1 MANCDKYLLY
11 RQRRR
16 RAGSTD
22 EWEFVTPAVY
32 SVNGDGTQP
41 LYIMASTDDINCCPN
56 SGGGGGDTPSA
67 GDTEWRV
74 VSGEYNCSG
83 TTKVQRLQLYQYNG
97 SQWVAM
103 QQFRD
108 GNVIEEESVDCGYV
122 PTPDTPYAEQYFTI
136 VPTSGGYI
144 RWSGNTDISSN
155 NTLSYSTN
163 SGASWS
169 SYSSY
174 QNISVSAGNKIMFKG
189 QLVGGS
195 VQGNYYGAGT
205 FSGSTATFNV
215 EGNSMSLIYDSNFTG
230 QTALDGKSSVFMYLL
245 SGTKVVDASNFV
257 LPATYVT
264 THAYD
269 GMFNNCTGLTL
280 VPTLPATE
288 LTTCSYDG
296 MFRGCTSLVVPP
308 SLPATS
314 LASFCYENMF
324 NGCTSLT
331 TAPALPATTLAV
343 YCYSG
348 MFNGCTN
355 LASAPTL
362 PSTSMQEHCYE
373 RMFQGCTRLT
383 TAPRLA
389 ATTIADYAYRYM
401 FYGCTSLNSVTCLA
415 TTFDGSNC
423 TYQWLY
429 NVASTGTFT
438 KASSITGW
446 TTGTSGIPSGWT
458 TQNA

>member
-56 SGGGGGDTPSA
+56 SGGGGDTPSA

-97 SQWVAM
+97 TQWVAM
-103 QQFRD
+103 QQFMN

-122 PTPDTPYAEQYFTI
+122 PSPDTPYAEQYFTI

-144 RWSGNTDISSN
+144 RWSGNTDISAA

-163 SGASWS
+163 DGASWTT
-169 SYSSY
+169 YSS
-174 QNISVSAGNKIMFKG
+174 NISIGVSSGNKIMFKG
-189 QLVGGS
+189 QLLGGS
-195 VQGNYYGAGT
+195 IQGTYYGAGT
-205 FSGSTATFNV
+205 FSASTATFNV
-215 EGNSMSLIYDSNFTG
+215 EGNSMSLIYDSNFAG
-230 QTALDGKSSVFMYLL
+230 QTALDGKSSVFMGLFAN
-245 SGTKVVDASNFV
+245 TNVVDASNLV
-257 LPATYVT
+257 MPSVYIT

-269 GMFNNCTGLTL
+269 SMFSGCTGLTL

-288 LTTCSYDG
+288 LTTSSYAN
-296 MFRGCTSLVVPP
+296 MFKGCTSLVVPP
-308 SLPATS
+308 SLPATL

-324 NGCTSLT
+324 SGCTALT
-331 TAPALPATTLAV
+331 TAPSLPATTLAI

-355 LASAPTL
+355 LVTAPTL
-362 PSTSMQEHCYE
+362 SSLSLQEHCYE
-373 RMFQGCTRLT
+373 RMFYGCTRLT
-383 TAPRLA
+383 TTPRLA

-401 FYGCTSLNSVTCLA
+401 FYGCTSLNAVTCLA

-429 NVASTGTFT
+429 NVAASGTFT
-438 KASSITGW
+438 KASSMTSW
-446 TTGTSGIPSGWT
+446 TSGSNGIPSGWT

>member
-41 LYIMASTDDINCCPN
+41 LYIMASTDDVNCCPN
-56 SGGGGGDTPSA
+56 SGGGGDTPSA

-97 SQWVAM
+97 TQWVAM
-103 QQFRD
+103 QQFMN

-122 PTPDTPYAEQYFTI
+122 PSPDTPYAEQYFTI

-144 RWSGNTDISSN
+144 RWSGNTDISAA

-163 SGASWS
+163 DGASWTT
-169 SYSSY
+169 YSS
-174 QNISVSAGNKIMFKG
+174 NISIGVSSGNKIMFKG
-189 QLVGGS
+189 QLLGGS
-195 VQGNYYGAGT
+195 IQGTYYGAGT
-205 FSGSTATFNV
+205 FSASTATFNV
-215 EGNSMSLIYDSNFTG
+215 EGNSMSLIYDSNFAG
-230 QTALDGKSSVFMYLL
+230 QTALDGKSSVFMGLFAN
-245 SGTKVVDASNFV
+245 TNVVDASNLV
-257 LPATYVT
+257 MPSVYIT

-269 GMFNNCTGLTL
+269 SMFSGCTGLTL

-288 LTTCSYDG
+288 LTTSSYAN
-296 MFRGCTSLVVPP
+296 MFKGCTSLVVPP
-308 SLPATS
+308 SLPATL

-324 NGCTSLT
+324 SGCTALT
-331 TAPALPATTLAV
+331 TAPSLPATTLAI

-355 LASAPTL
+355 LVTAPTL
-362 PSTSMQEHCYE
+362 SSLSLQEHCYE
-373 RMFQGCTRLT
+373 RMFYGCTRLT
-383 TAPRLA
+383 TTPRLA

-401 FYGCTSLNSVTCLA
+401 FYGCTSLNAVTCLA
-415 TTFDGSNC
+415 TSFDGSNC

-429 NVASTGTFT
+429 NVAASGTFT
-438 KASSITGW
+438 KASSMTSW
-446 TTGTSGIPSGWT
+446 TSGSNGIPSGWT